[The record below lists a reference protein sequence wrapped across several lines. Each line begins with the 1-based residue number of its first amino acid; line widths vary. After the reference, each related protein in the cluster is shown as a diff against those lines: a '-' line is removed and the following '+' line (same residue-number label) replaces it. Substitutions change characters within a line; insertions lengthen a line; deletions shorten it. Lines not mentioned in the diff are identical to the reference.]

1 MEEGA
6 WSSKFR
12 TLKVSGSFPR
22 RRPRNEVIKRDA
34 KDNKISKDLV
44 IDKNAL
50 RSSIRNRPAQTNMKK

>member
-1 MEEGA
+1 MEEVA

-22 RRPRNEVIKRDA
+22 ERPRNEVIKRDV
-34 KDNKISKDLV
+34 KEKKISKNLV

-50 RSSIRNRPAQTNMKK
+50 KSSIRNRPAHKNMKK